1 MNGRRWLIVWCMALL
16 LVAALPALAQDSQ
29 PATGPLDG
37 ILNFFG
43 ITPEMLEAASQPA
56 TAENDLGALLATLPQ
71 WRTEDGA
78 FVIGPEDAP
87 FTLVAF
93 ADWACPHCIT
103 YEQDTV
109 TSFLRDY
116 VATGQAAFEFRPFP
130 TAGGDTTVA
139 AIQLVECAETLQP
152 GAFWASYSTLYDMAI
167 AGAYN
172 VDTIIQML
180 SSRLGV
186 TRDDLVNCVINWSQ
200 NNDKPM
206 QIQTDYDFALAAGVT
221 GTPSVLVRFD
231 GGEAQPLEWE
241 GQVWNQ
247 GGVPLNILSA
257 VVASVQ
263 PE

>member
-1 MNGRRWLIVWCMALL
+1 MNRRRWLTILCVALLL
-16 LVAALPALAQDSQ
+16 LVALPVLAQDPE
-29 PATGPLDG
+29 PAAGPLDG

-43 ITPEMLEAASQPA
+43 ITPDMLEAASQPVS
-56 TAENDLGALLATLPQ
+56 AENDLGALLATLPQ

-87 FTLVAF
+87 FTLVEF

-103 YEQDTV
+103 YERETV
-109 TSFLRDY
+109 TTFLRDH

-139 AIQLVECAETLQP
+139 AIQLLECAETLHP
-152 GAFWASYSTLYDMAI
+152 GAFWSSYTTLYEMAA

-180 SSRLGV
+180 TSRLEV
-186 TRDDLVNCVINWSQ
+186 TRQDLVNCVMTWSE
-200 NNDKPM
+200 NNEKPM
-206 QIQTDYDFALAAGVT
+206 QIQTDYEFALAAGVT

-241 GQVWNQ
+241 GQTWNQ
-247 GGVPLNILSA
+247 GGVPLQILSA
-257 VVASVQ
+257 VIASVQ

>member
-1 MNGRRWLIVWCMALL
+1 MNKRRWLIGFCVALML
-16 LVAALPALAQDSQ
+16 LAALPALAQD
-29 PATGPLDG
+29 ANPLDG

-43 ITPEMLEAASQPA
+43 ITPEMLEAASQP
-56 TAENDLGALLATLPQ
+56 TSAENDLGALLATLPQ

-87 FTLVAF
+87 FTLVEF

-103 YEQDTV
+103 YERETV
-109 TSFLRDY
+109 TAFLRDY

-152 GAFWASYSTLYDMAI
+152 GAFWASYATLYEMAQ
-167 AGAYN
+167 AGVYN
-172 VDTIIQML
+172 VDAILQML
-180 SSRLGV
+180 SGRLGV
-186 TRDDLVNCVINWSQ
+186 TRDEIINCAVNWAE

-206 QIQTDYDFALAAGVT
+206 QIQTDYDFAVAAGVT

-241 GQVWNQ
+241 GQTWNQ

-257 VVASVQ
+257 VIASVQ